1 MIFFLYHYFRY
12 GVHQASRSGSSL
24 MYSSGFVDYRVQ
36 QFDSR
41 ISENDNI
48 TNSKYPNYKIKTS
61 KDLALSDEE
70 TAHLYRESSK

>member
-1 MIFFLYHYFRY
+1 
-12 GVHQASRSGSSL
+12 

-48 TNSKYPNYKIKTS
+48 TNSKYTNYKIKTS

-70 TAHLYRESSK
+70 TAHLYRKSSKK